1 MWKLNESHEGL
12 VYTSRSMIIYLAGM
26 FSLTRRGMFRARWSW
41 HWVRVPTIV
50 TDGNGIEKTEGTLVF
65 GLESQCICRRRK
77 NVRDHSLEAC
87 WSRLAT
93 SHILREAP
101 TPMALLLEPTTT
113 HWEWRDGE
121 SSVYPRG
128 RRAWRLE
135 EYCALGWRRTGS
147 GFGKVVRT
155 SWYMQA

>member
-65 GLESQCICRRRK
+65 GLESQCICCRRK
-77 NVRDHSLEAC
+77 NRDHSLEAC

-93 SHILREAP
+93 SHILRKAL

>member
-12 VYTSRSMIIYLAGM
+12 VYTSHSMIIYLAGM
-26 FSLTRRGMFRARWSW
+26 FSLTRRGMFCARWSW

-65 GLESQCICRRRK
+65 GLESQCICCRQK
-77 NVRDHSLEAC
+77 NRDHSLEAF

-93 SHILREAP
+93 SHILREAL

>member
-12 VYTSRSMIIYLAGM
+12 VYTSRSMITYLAGM

-65 GLESQCICRRRK
+65 GLESQCICCRRK
-77 NVRDHSLEAC
+77 NRDHSLEAF

-135 EYCALGWRRTGS
+135 EYCALGWRRTAS
-147 GFGKVVRT
+147 DFGKVVRT

>member
-1 MWKLNESHEGL
+1 MNTEWITWGIGL
-12 VYTSRSMIIYLAGM
+12 Y
-26 FSLTRRGMFRARWSW
+26 FSFNDYILGRYVFIDEKGCIFLARWSW

-50 TDGNGIEKTEGTLVF
+50 TDGNGIWKTEGTLVF

-93 SHILREAP
+93 SHILRKAL

>member
-1 MWKLNESHEGL
+1 MWKLNESPEGL
-12 VYTSRSMIIYLAGM
+12 VYTSRSMIIYLAGT

-50 TDGNGIEKTEGTLVF
+50 TDGNGIEKTEGTLVL
-65 GLESQCICRRRK
+65 GLESQCICCRRK
-77 NVRDHSLEAC
+77 NRDHSLEAF

-93 SHILREAP
+93 SHILREAL

>member
-1 MWKLNESHEGL
+1 MWILNESHKGSD
-12 VYTSRSMIIYLAGM
+12 YTSRSMIIYLAGM

-65 GLESQCICRRRK
+65 GLESQCICCRRK
-77 NVRDHSLEAC
+77 NSDHSLEAF

>member
-65 GLESQCICRRRK
+65 GLESQCICCRRK
-77 NVRDHSLEAC
+77 NRDHSLEAF

-93 SHILREAP
+93 SHILRKAL
-101 TPMALLLEPTTT
+101 TPMALLLEPITT